1 MHNPDE
7 AAEEYLEAM
16 YRLKENGV
24 PISIAKLSSMLKVS
38 APSASEMVRKLQSR
52 HLVSHG
58 AYGKIEL
65 CTKGE
70 EIGWRML
77 RKHRLVEHFLSF
89 LGVRKGL
96 HEQACRLEHAVS
108 DQLEKKMADMADGK
122 RCLADLDIGVAAKIV
137 SIDSDAA
144 SAKRLSELGLTKG
157 TTVVLSSKAP
167 FHGPVEILVRDT
179 RLALGRKLALRI
191 RARLVK

>member
-1 MHNPDE
+1 
-7 AAEEYLEAM
+7 
-16 YRLKENGV
+16 
-24 PISIAKLSSMLKVS
+24 
-38 APSASEMVRKLQSR
+38 EMVRKLQSR

-70 EIGWRML
+70 EIGKRML
-77 RKHRLVEHFLSF
+77 RKHRLAERFLSF
-89 LGVRKGL
+89 LGITKGL

-122 RCLADLDIGVAAKIV
+122 RCLADLDMGVAAKIV
-137 SIDSDAA
+137 SIDSDSA
-144 SAKRLSELGLTKG
+144 SVKRLQELGLTKG
-157 TTVVLSSKAP
+157 TIVVLFSKAP
-167 FHGPVEILVRDT
+167 FRGPVDILVRDT

-191 RARLVK
+191 HTRLVR